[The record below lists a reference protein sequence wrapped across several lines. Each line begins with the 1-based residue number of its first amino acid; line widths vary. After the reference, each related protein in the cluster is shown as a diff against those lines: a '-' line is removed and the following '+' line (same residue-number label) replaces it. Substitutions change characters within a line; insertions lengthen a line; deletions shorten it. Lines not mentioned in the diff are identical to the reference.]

1 MGYKMK
7 NPGIGKL
14 IRGNILGEQ
23 AIFSRV
29 EKKDDQGY
37 RYLNSRF
44 ITNPPKNFKNPM
56 SGYGKGP
63 WTQSKQ
69 DKLEVDSQLKYYFGG
84 NHKIR
89 KAANKDAKIASRNY
103 DIMQRRL
110 YKAGKTYDKNPV
122 KALRKFEKTMHKIQ
136 KRSSKMNLKGS
147 DVGSVVYYNDKLM
160 QKRFANSFLA
170 PQIFGGTFG
179 KTMGSYKKK
188 YGRYLNLD
196 GDMANLKP
204 GSTYYKYKVRQG
216 YDKDYLNK

>member
-44 ITNPPKNFKNPM
+44 TTNPPKNFKNPM
-56 SGYGKGP
+56 SGYGRGP

-69 DKLEVDSQLKYYFGG
+69 DKFEVDSKLKYYFGG
-84 NHKIR
+84 NHKLR

-122 KALRKFEKTMHKIQ
+122 KSLRKFEKTMHKIQ
-136 KRSSKMNLKGS
+136 KRSSKMRLKGS
-147 DVGSVVYYNDKLM
+147 DIGSVVYYNDKLM
-160 QKRFANSFLA
+160 QKRFARSFLA
-170 PQIFGGTFG
+170 PQIFGGKYG
-179 KTMGSYKKK
+179 KTSAAYKKK

-196 GDMANLKP
+196 RNMASLKP
-204 GSTYYKYKVRQG
+204 GSAYYQYKTLNG
-216 YDKDYLNK
+216 YNKDYLNK